1 MQIGVKW
8 KNILGILVFF
18 AAQSTFAYRVITD
31 RIPLGAKG
39 TVYSFVEYTRNKVPT
54 AIGVAI
60 SGSALKTLPDEMQ
73 MLELVP
79 KGMHKVEPYTH
90 IGFDWN
96 PMGHE
101 PPGIYDLPHF
111 DVHFYMIPQSV
122 RHNITCAGADA
133 LKCTKAVAAS
143 LIPPDYIPTPAGV
156 PMMGWHWLDAKAP
169 ELNGQTFTRTLI
181 YGFYDGSTA
190 FIEPMITLAYLKT
203 KPHAVF
209 PVRWSQN
216 ISVSGMYPKNYS
228 VDYKPVTDTYEI
240 ALIDLVSRTS
250 SR

>member
-1 MQIGVKW
+1 MQFGVKW
-8 KNILGILVFF
+8 KNLLGILVLF

-31 RIPLGAKG
+31 RIPLGKG
-39 TVYSFVEYTRNKVPT
+39 TVYSFVEYSQRKIPT

-60 SGSALKTLPDEMQ
+60 SGSALKTLPEEMQ

-79 KGMHKVEPYTH
+79 KAPHKVAPYTH

-101 PPGIYDLPHF
+101 PPGVYDLPHF
-111 DVHFYMIPQSV
+111 DFHFYMIPQSV
-122 RHNITCAGADA
+122 RHNITCEGADA
-133 LKCTKAVAAS
+133 AKCTKPVPAS
-143 LIPPDYIPTPAGV
+143 LVPVDYAPTPAGV
-156 PMMGWHWLDAKAP
+156 PLMGWHWVDLKSP
-169 ELNGQTFTRTLI
+169 EFNGQMFTRTFI
-181 YGFYDGSTA
+181 YGFYDAETA
-190 FIEPMITLAYLKT
+190 FLEPMITLAYLKS
-203 KPHAVF
+203 KPQAVF

-228 VDYKPVTDTYEI
+228 VSYKPLTDTYEV
-240 ALIDLVSRTS
+240 ALIDLQSRTS